1 MPTSDFSWSVPESL
15 SNKVRARLDA
25 FRGQDVVRRIWDR
38 DASVWS
44 NTGEDKWLGWLTLP
58 MQDREGVASVVRFAQ
73 EIRAEGIADVVL
85 LGMGGSSM
93 APEVLREI
101 VGR

>member
-1 MPTSDFSWSVPESL
+1 MPISVFSWSDPESF
-15 SNKVRARLDA
+15 SYEVRSRLDE
-25 FRGQDVVRRIWDR
+25 FRGLDLVRRIWDR

-58 MQDREGVASVVRFAQ
+58 MQDREAVASVVRFAQ

-101 VGR
+101 